1 MSRNGLLLDTCA
13 VIYAALGRP
22 MRAEASAS
30 IEVASREGRL
40 HVSPIVAW
48 ELGLLTRA
56 GTRNSLF
63 TAGEAGE
70 LVRSVFAR
78 RDVIAPP
85 LSPDILFASSHLPGT
100 FHRDPADR
108 IHVATA
114 RLFNLTLAT
123 DDREIIAYAAQGHL
137 QVLEV

>member
-22 MRAEASAS
+22 MRAEASVA
-30 IEVASREGRL
+30 IEAASREGRL

-56 GTRNSLF
+56 GTRNSL
-63 TAGEAGE
+63 

-85 LSPDILFASSHLPGT
+85 LTPDILFASSHLPGT